1 VKRIVLIAGFES
13 FNADLYRK
21 AAQLAVAGCR
31 ELEVRVFSDRTLTD
45 EPNIVAAALLNAD
58 VFFGSLL
65 FDYDA
70 VIWLRERVQ
79 HIPIRLV
86 FESALELM
94 SLTQI
99 GAFKIGDKPKGMP
112 KPVKFILD
120 KFSNG
125 REEDKLAGYI
135 SFLKVG
141 PKLLKYVPVQKVQDL
156 RNWLII
162 YGYWNAGG
170 VDNVVSMF
178 WTISEKYL
186 GLKVGEIPP
195 PVETPNMGLLHPDY
209 DGYFESPRQYLD
221 WYLNPQTSISRRVR
235 RDRQSE
241 NQPENLA
248 ATHHTT
254 DSRVRRDRQS
264 ENQPENLAATHHT
277 TDSRVRRDRQSANQ
291 PENLAATHHT
301 TDSRVRRDRQSANQP
316 ENLAATHH
324 TTDSRVRRD
333 RQSANQPENLAATHH
348 IMGGLEAHPTKFETN
363 WSQKSKEE
371 KCPVVGILLYRKH
384 VITKQPY
391 IPQLIRYFEAA
402 GIIPLPI
409 FINGVEGHVAV
420 RDWMTTAAETAQRKQ
435 GNIETL
441 SLSPDAVEVDTIV
454 STIGFPLVGGPAGS
468 MEAGRQVE
476 VAKRILAAKNVPY
489 FVSAPLLIQDIHSWT
504 RQGIGGLQSVVLYA
518 LPELDG
524 AIDPVPLGG
533 LVGEDI
539 YLIPDRLKRLTG
551 RIKNWIKLRQTPSC
565 DRKIAIILY
574 GFPPGYGAAGT
585 AALLNVPKSLFN
597 FLHKLQDAGYT
608 VGEIPAD
615 GEELIRRVKE
625 ADDATADVGGLTRI
639 NADVEGCHRNTV
651 NVKTLEKWLGY
662 LSTSRIEKQWKSLTG
677 TGIKTEGDEFQIGGV
692 QLGNIWIGLQ
702 PPLGI
707 SGDPMRLM
715 FDRDLTPHPQYAAFY
730 KWLQN
735 DFQADAVVHFGM
747 HGTVEW
753 LPGNP
758 LGNTGYSWS
767 DILLGNLPN
776 LYIYAANN
784 PSESM
789 LAKRRGYGVLISHNV
804 PTYGRAGLYK
814 ELMALRDLIA
824 EYREDSDKN
833 YLLKEAICKQILD
846 SGLDADC
853 PFEDGRKL
861 GISFSF
867 ENVGLFSADAFNRYL
882 VKLYEYLQVVESRLF
897 SSGLHVLGES
907 PNSEEM
913 ESYLEAYFGER
924 LSQEQ
929 VKAIVSQTST
939 DKMPVPQERCGVFE
953 EGLVVRDLLLQTTD
967 ELTNLLRGLNGEYIL
982 PAPGGDLLRDGPGVL
997 PTGRNIHA
1005 LDPYRMPSPAAF
1017 ERGREIARKI
1027 IDKHVTEQ
1035 GNYPE
1040 TVAVMLWGLDAIKT
1054 RGESIGILLELV
1066 GAEPLKE
1073 GTGRIVRYELKPLVD
1088 VGHPRI
1094 DVLGNLSGIFRDSF
1108 VNIIELLDDLFVRAA
1123 EIDEPES
1130 ENFIRKH
1137 ALILQSQGVTN
1148 CAARLFSNPA
1158 GDFGSLVNDRVVDGS
1173 WESGDELGK
1182 TWESRNVFSYG
1193 RKDKGEARPEVL
1205 TQLLKGCDRIIQEID
1220 SVEYGLTDI
1229 QEYYANTGGL
1239 KKAAEKQHGKKVN
1252 TSFVES
1258 FSKDTTPRNLEDLLR
1273 LEYRTKLLN
1282 PKWANAMANQGSGGA
1297 YEISQRMTALIG
1309 WGGTADFT
1317 DSWVYEQ
1324 ATDTYALDEEMARK
1338 LREANPEAF
1347 RNIVGRMLEANGRG
1361 FWQPD
1366 AEKLQ
1371 KLRDL
1376 YELTDEKIEGV
1387 TSYE

>member
-21 AAQLAVAGCR
+21 AAELAVSGCQG
-31 ELEVRVFSDRTLTD
+31 LEVRVFSDRALAD
-45 EPNIVAAALLNAD
+45 EPDSVAAALLNAD

-70 VIWLRERVQ
+70 VMWLRPRVQ
-79 HIPIRLV
+79 NIPIRLV

-94 SLTQI
+94 SLTQV

-170 VDNVVSMF
+170 ADNVVSMF
-178 WTISEKYL
+178 WIIAEKYL
-186 GLKVGEIPP
+186 GLKVAEIPP

-209 DGYFESPRQYLD
+209 NGYFESPRQYLD
-221 WYLNPQTSISRRVR
+221 WYLGN
-235 RDRQSE
+235 
-241 NQPENLA
+241 
-248 ATHHTT
+248 
-254 DSRVRRDRQS
+254 
-264 ENQPENLAATHHT
+264 
-277 TDSRVRRDRQSANQ
+277 QSARSGQGARSTNF
-291 PENLAATHHT
+291 
-301 TDSRVRRDRQSANQP
+301 
-316 ENLAATHH
+316 
-324 TTDSRVRRD
+324 
-333 RQSANQPENLAATHH
+333 
-348 IMGGLEAHPTKFETN
+348 GTN
-363 WSQKSKEE
+363 WFQNSYQVKS
-371 KCPVVGILLYRKH
+371 PVVGILLYRKH
-384 VITKQPY
+384 VITKQLY
-391 IPQLIRYFEAA
+391 IPQLIRYFEDA
-402 GIIPLPI
+402 GIVPLPI

-420 RDWMTTAAETAQRKQ
+420 RDWMTTADETARRKQ

-441 SLSPDAVEVDTIV
+441 SLSKDAVEVDAIV

-468 MEAGRQVE
+468 MEGGRQVE
-476 VAKRILAAKNVPY
+476 VAKRILTAKNVPY

-539 YLIPDRLKRLTG
+539 YLVPDRAKRLTSRINNWVKLG
-551 RIKNWIKLRQTPSC
+551 RTPPSE
-565 DRKIAIILY
+565 RKIAIILY

-585 AALLNVPKSLFN
+585 AALLNVPKSLLN
-597 FLHKLQDAGYT
+597 FLHKLQAAGYT

-625 ADDATADVGGLTRI
+625 ADDTATADGGGLTEM
-639 NADVEGCHRNTV
+639 NADGRGGLGNTV
-651 NVKTLEKWLGY
+651 NVKKLEEWLGY
-662 LSTSRIEKQWKSLTG
+662 LSTSRIEKQWESLTG
-677 TGIKTEGDEFQIGGV
+677 TGIKTEGDEFQIGGIR
-692 QLGNIWIGLQ
+692 LGNVWIGLQ

-735 DFQADAVVHFGM
+735 DLQADAVVHFGM

-753 LPGNP
+753 LPGSP

-767 DILLGNLPN
+767 DILLGSLPN

-804 PTYGRAGLYK
+804 PPYGRAGLYK

-824 EYREDSDKN
+824 EYREDMAKN
-833 YLLKEAICKQILD
+833 YVLKEAICKKILD
-846 SGLDADC
+846 SGLEADC
-853 PFEDGRKL
+853 PFDEARKL
-861 GISFSF
+861 GIAFSF
-867 ENVGLFSADAFNRYL
+867 ENVGMFSPDAFNRYL
-882 VKLYEYLQVVESRLF
+882 VKLYEYLQVVQCRLF
-897 SSGLHVLGES
+897 SSGLHVLGEP

-913 ESYLEAYFGER
+913 TSYLEAYFGER

-929 VKAIVSQTST
+929 VKAIVSQAST
-939 DKMPVPQERCGVFE
+939 GKMPVPQDGLGGAFE
-953 EGLVVRDLLLQTTD
+953 EGLLVRDLLLQTTD

-982 PAPGGDLLRDGPGVL
+982 PAPGGDLLRDGAGVL

-1005 LDPYRMPSPAAF
+1005 LDPYRMPSPAAY

-1027 IDKHVTEQ
+1027 IEKHVEEQ

-1073 GTGRIVRYELKPLVD
+1073 GTGRIVRYELKPLAD

-1123 EIDEPES
+1123 DADELES

-1137 ALILQSQGVTN
+1137 ALILQTKGVQN
-1148 CAARLFSNPA
+1148 YSARLFSNPA

-1205 TQLLKGCDRIIQEID
+1205 TQLLQGCDRIIQEID
-1220 SVEYGLTDI
+1220 SVEYGLTDV

-1239 KKAAEKQHGKKVN
+1239 KKAAEKQRGKKVN

-1258 FSKDTTPRNLEDLLR
+1258 FSQDTTPRNLEDLLR

-1317 DSWVYEQ
+1317 DGWVYDQ
-1324 ATDTYALDEEMARK
+1324 AADTYALDREMAQK

-1361 FWQPD
+1361 FWLPD
-1366 AEKLQ
+1366 ADKLQ
-1371 KLRDL
+1371 QLREL

-1387 TSYE
+1387 ANYE

>member
-1 VKRIVLIAGFES
+1 MKRIVLIAGFES

-21 AAQLAVAGCR
+21 AAELAVSGCQG
-31 ELEVRVFSDRTLTD
+31 LEVRVFSDRALAD
-45 EPNIVAAALLNAD
+45 ESDAVAAALSNAD

-70 VIWLRERVQ
+70 VMWLRERVQ
-79 HIPIRLV
+79 HIPIRLI

-170 VDNVVSMF
+170 ADNVVSMF
-178 WTISEKYL
+178 WIIAEKYL
-186 GLKVGEIPP
+186 GLKVAEIPP

-209 DGYFESPRQYLD
+209 NGYFESPRQYLD
-221 WYLNPQTSISRRVR
+221 WYLGN
-235 RDRQSE
+235 
-241 NQPENLA
+241 
-248 ATHHTT
+248 
-254 DSRVRRDRQS
+254 
-264 ENQPENLAATHHT
+264 
-277 TDSRVRRDRQSANQ
+277 QSARDGQDARSTKEARHLDRNGSNGQ
-291 PENLAATHHT
+291 DARSTKLGTNLSQNL
-301 TDSRVRRDRQSANQP
+301 DRVSNWQDARS
-316 ENLAATHH
+316 
-324 TTDSRVRRD
+324 
-333 RQSANQPENLAATHH
+333 
-348 IMGGLEAHPTKFETN
+348 TKLGTN
-363 WSQKSKEE
+363 WFPNSNQIKS
-371 KCPVVGILLYRKH
+371 PVVGILLYRKH

-420 RDWMTTAAETAQRKQ
+420 RDWMTTAYETARRKQ

-441 SLSPDAVEVDTIV
+441 SLSKDAVEVDAIV

-468 MEAGRQVE
+468 MEGGRQVE
-476 VAKRILAAKNVPY
+476 VAKRILTAKNVPY

-539 YLIPDRLKRLTG
+539 YLIPDRAKRLTS
-551 RIKNWIKLRQTPSC
+551 RINNWVKLRQTPPSE
-565 DRKIAIILY
+565 RKIAIILY
-574 GFPPGYGAAGT
+574 GFPPGYGGAGT
-585 AALLNVPKSLFN
+585 AALLNVPKSLLN
-597 FLHKLQDAGYT
+597 FLHKLQAAGYT

-625 ADDATADVGGLTRI
+625 ADEATCDGQDARTTK
-639 NADVEGCHRNTV
+639 ETV

-662 LSTSRIEKQWKSLTG
+662 LLTSRIEKQWHSLTG
-677 TGIKTEGDEFQIGGV
+677 TGIKTNGDEFQIGGI
-692 QLGNIWIGLQ
+692 QLGNVWIGLQ

-753 LPGNP
+753 LPGSP

-767 DILLGNLPN
+767 DILLGSLPN

-804 PTYGRAGLYK
+804 PPYGRAGLYK

-824 EYREDSDKN
+824 EYREDTAKN
-833 YLLKEAICKQILD
+833 YVLKEAICQKILD
-846 SGLDADC
+846 SGLEADC
-853 PFEDGRKL
+853 PFEDARKL
-861 GISFSF
+861 GIAFSF
-867 ENVGLFSADAFNRYL
+867 ENVGMFSADAFNRYL
-882 VKLYEYLQVVESRLF
+882 VKLYEYLQVVECRLF
-897 SSGLHVLGES
+897 SSGLHVLGEP

-913 ESYLEAYFGER
+913 TSYLEAYFGER

-939 DKMPVPQERCGVFE
+939 GKMPVPQEGFGGVFE
-953 EGLVVRDLLLQTTD
+953 EGLLVRDLLLQTTD

-982 PAPGGDLLRDGPGVL
+982 PAPGGDLLRDGAGVL
-997 PTGRNIHA
+997 PTGRNTHA

-1017 ERGREIARKI
+1017 ERGREIAQKI
-1027 IDKHVTEQ
+1027 IDKHLEEH

-1054 RGESIGILLELV
+1054 RGESLGILLELV

-1073 GTGRIVRYELKPLVD
+1073 GTGRIVRYELKPLAD

-1123 EIDEPES
+1123 DADEPES

-1137 ALILQSQGVTN
+1137 ALILQAQGVQN
-1148 CAARLFSNPA
+1148 YSARLFSNPA

-1205 TQLLKGCDRIIQEID
+1205 TQLLQGCDRIIQEID

-1239 KKAAEKQHGKKVN
+1239 KKAAEKQRGKKVN

-1258 FSKDTTPRNLEDLLR
+1258 FSQDTTPRNLEDLLR

-1282 PKWANAMANQGSGGA
+1282 PKWANAMVNQGSGGA

-1309 WGGTADFT
+1309 WGGTVDFT
-1317 DSWVYEQ
+1317 DSWVYDQ
-1324 ATDTYALDEEMARK
+1324 AADTYALDREMAQK

-1361 FWQPD
+1361 FWQPEAD
-1366 AEKLQ
+1366 KLQ
-1371 KLRDL
+1371 QLREL

-1387 TSYE
+1387 TV